1 MTKARAR
8 VTEQLED
15 LAQRMADGFAAQ
27 ERQRKQDLDAST
39 RNERAGICVFL
50 LGVVLSVAANLIA

>member
-1 MTKARAR
+1 
-8 VTEQLED
+8 
-15 LAQRMADGFAAQ
+15 MADGFAAQ